1 MLLYSTV
8 ILGAMLLI
16 ALGDSLNDGT
26 LTLISYA
33 KSLLVV
39 FIGVVLVIAIDGV
52 AAFIVRRLPEKWFSP
67 DAKLFDVS
75 DKERLL
81 YRKLKIN
88 SWKNQVPELG
98 CFTGFHKDHLEKTDS
113 STYLGRFLLESNY
126 GVVGHIA
133 GAILGFSLLLM
144 PFLHPLI
151 VALPISA
158 INAVLSILPTMIL
171 RFNTPSLRRLYHR
184 SLKKEEQA
192 KMASVAV
199 SENQN

>member
-1 MLLYSTV
+1 MLYSTV

-52 AAFIVRRLPEKWFSP
+52 AAFIVRRLPEKWFLP

-98 CFTGFHKDHLEKTDS
+98 CFTGFHKDRLEKTDS

-133 GAILGFSLLLM
+133 GAIMGFSLLLM

-192 KMASVAV
+192 KMASAAV